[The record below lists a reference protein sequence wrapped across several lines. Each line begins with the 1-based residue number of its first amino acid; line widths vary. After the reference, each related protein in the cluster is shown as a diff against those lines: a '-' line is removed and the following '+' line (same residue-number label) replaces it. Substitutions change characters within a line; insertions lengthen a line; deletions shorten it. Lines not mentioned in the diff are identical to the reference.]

1 MSNQVDAIIIG
12 SGPNGLAAAIHL
24 QQKGL
29 STEIY
34 EQAHEAGGATRSG
47 EITLPGFIHDLGSA
61 IHPLCMSSP
70 FFKQLPLSE
79 FGLEWVHPEIP
90 YAHPFADGTAI
101 GGYQDIEQTSRQL
114 GKDGNNYY
122 QLMNKLVEDWPDLEG
137 TVLNPFQIPSNPI
150 KLASFGLKALMPA
163 KAFSKLYFK
172 EEKTRAYFYGS
183 AAHSTLPLTNVASTS
198 FGLVLGVIGHKY
210 GWPFPRGGARS
221 IPESLLAYYKS
232 IGGKI
237 NLNTNISHM
246 GDMPKAKAYLFDLT
260 PKQILKIGGTE
271 FDQSYRTRM
280 ANYRYGLGIFK
291 MDFALDGP
299 IPFTNPICRK
309 AGTIHIG
316 YSTREME
323 ASVNNAFNDLISPR
337 PYIILAQNSIF
348 DPSRSPEGKHTVWAY
363 CHVPNG
369 SETDMSPYIE
379 NQIEKAA
386 PGFKDLILAKTT
398 HTTSQMEAF
407 DPNLVGG
414 DVNGGIQDIR
424 QLFTRPIAKW
434 SPYNTPNKSIYIC
447 SASTPPGGGVH
458 GMGGFNAAEKV
469 LADHFQ

>member
-1 MSNQVDAIIIG
+1 MSNQPDAIIIG

-34 EQAHEAGGATRSG
+34 EQAHEVGGASRSG
-47 EITLPGFIHDLGSA
+47 EITLPGFVHDLGSA

-79 FGLEWVHPEIP
+79 FGLEWIFPEIP
-90 YAHPFADGTAI
+90 YAHPFADGSAI
-101 GGYQDIEQTSRQL
+101 AGYKDVEQTARQL
-114 GKDGNNYY
+114 GRDGNSYY
-122 QLMNKLVEDWPDLEG
+122 RLMTKLVEDWPLLEG
-137 TVLNPFQIPSNPI
+137 FVLNPFQIPRNLPE
-150 KLASFGLKALMPA
+150 LTSFGLKALLPA
-163 KAFSKLYFK
+163 KAFSKWYFK

-183 AAHSTLPLTNVASTS
+183 AAHSTLPLTNLASTS

-210 GWPFPRGGARS
+210 GWPYPRGGARS

-232 IGGKI
+232 IGGKVH
-237 NLNTNISHM
+237 LNQNITHM
-246 GDMPKAKAYLFDLT
+246 GEMPRAKAYLFDLT
-260 PKQILKIGGTE
+260 PKQLLKIGGTD
-271 FDQSYRTRM
+271 FTDSYRRRM
-280 ANYRYGLGIFK
+280 SAYRYGLGIFK

-299 IPFTNPICRK
+299 VPFTNEACRK
-309 AGTIHIG
+309 AGTIHLG
-316 YSTREME
+316 FSTQEME

-337 PYIILAQNSIF
+337 PYVILAQNSIF
-348 DPSRSPEGKHTVWAY
+348 DSSRAPEGKHTVWAY

-369 SETDMSPYIE
+369 STTDMSPYIE

-386 PGFKDLILAKTT
+386 PGFKKMILAKAT
-398 HTTSQMEAF
+398 HTTDQMEAF

-414 DVNGGIQDIR
+414 DVNGGMQDIR
-424 QLFTRPIAKW
+424 QLFTRPIAKI
-434 SPYNTPNKSIYIC
+434 SPYNTSNKHIYIC

-458 GMGGFNAAEKV
+458 GMCGFNAAEKV
-469 LADHFQ
+469 LSDHFQ